1 MRVAVER
8 AAGLPEQIEFS
19 VVVPVHNEAGN
30 AADLAREI
38 ARVFEGRSYEMI
50 FVDDASRDGT
60 RGELAAEKKAAEEKM
75 AEARAQQ
82 RSELSDR
89 DARLKDVTQQLDQ
102 ARADVFAAKNEA
114 ESFR

>member
-1 MRVAVER
+1 MILLESEKEKFNELNKQSVGILEDKLKVAAEAEAR
-8 AAGLPEQIEFS
+8 A
-19 VVVPVHNEAGN
+19 
-30 AADLAREI
+30 
-38 ARVFEGRSYEMI
+38 
-50 FVDDASRDGT
+50 